1 MQSPSLKDIA
11 MYDISDIL
19 DVSLSDCRNYF
30 RKQKIIESSRDHM
43 KIRLEQHQAP
53 GFTLVELL
61 VVIAIIG
68 ILIALLLP
76 AVQQA
81 RESARSMECINH
93 LKQIGLAAMN
103 HEQVQKYYPTG
114 GWGSNWVGDADR
126 GFQRAQPGG
135 FFYNILPYMEL
146 KSLHDMSKGTRSGD
160 PGALAGAKT
169 ANSMIVSEFSCASRR
184 PPTLSPAM
192 QLKLSGLIN
201 CAKITIG
208 TDKLFHGDYSAN
220 AGSVKILWNTGP
232 GSWAEAEAGL
242 GFSKGATASNGV
254 SFQRSAITIRKVF
267 GGTAH
272 VYLAGEKFMNPD
284 FYYSG
289 LDPTDDQPFL
299 GSDDLNLYAWAG
311 GAPTR
316 DTRSYSSPGSY
327 GSNHPYSV
335 NMVLCDGSATSVTYD
350 VDPDVF
356 RRTAN
361 RYVDKT
367 PMIPAG

>member
-1 MQSPSLKDIA
+1 M
-11 MYDISDIL
+11 
-19 DVSLSDCRNYF
+19 
-30 RKQKIIESSRDHM
+30 ESSRDHM
-43 KIRLEQHQAP
+43 KIRLKQHQSP

-81 RESARSMECINH
+81 RESARSLECINH

-126 GFQRAQPGG
+126 GFGRGQPGG
-135 FFYNILPYMEL
+135 FFFNILPFMDL
-146 KSLHDMSKGTRSGD
+146 KMHRDMSKGTRSGS
-160 PGALAGAKT
+160 PSALAGAKT
-169 ANSMIVSEFSCASRR
+169 ANSMIVSGFNCPSRR
-184 PPTLSPAM
+184 TATLSPAV
-192 QLKLSGLIN
+192 QPSLSSIVN

-208 TDKLFHGDYSAN
+208 TDVLFHSDYKAN
-220 AGSVKILWNTGP
+220 AGSVQIMWGTGP

-242 GFSKGATASNGV
+242 GFKAAATANNGV
-254 SFQRSAITIRKVF
+254 CFQRSAITIKKIY

-272 VYLAGEKFMNPD
+272 TYLGGEKYLNPYNYFNGQD
-284 FYYSG
+284 
-289 LDPTDDQPFL
+289 TADDQPFM
-299 GSDDLNLYAWAG
+299 GSDDSNIYGWASV
-311 GAPTR
+311 APTR
-316 DTRSYSSPGSY
+316 DRRGFSCPTSY
-327 GSNHPYSV
+327 GSNHPLSF
-335 NMVLCDGSATSVTYD
+335 NMVLCDGSATSVSYE

-356 RRTAN
+356 KRTAN

>member
-1 MQSPSLKDIA
+1 
-11 MYDISDIL
+11 
-19 DVSLSDCRNYF
+19 
-30 RKQKIIESSRDHM
+30 M
-43 KIRLEQHQAP
+43 KLRLNQHQSP

-76 AVQQA
+76 AIQQA
-81 RESARSMECINH
+81 RESARSMECVNH

-126 GFQRAQPGG
+126 GFTRGQPGG
-135 FFYNILPYMEL
+135 FFYNILPFMEL
-146 KSLHDMSKGTRSGD
+146 TSLRNMSKGTRTGD
-160 PGALAGAKT
+160 AGALAGAKT
-169 ANSMIVSEFSCASRR
+169 ANSMTVSEFSCASRR
-184 PPTLSPAM
+184 PPTVSLAM
-192 QLKLSGLIN
+192 QPTLASIIN
-201 CAKITIG
+201 CAKYTIG

-220 AGSVKILWNTGP
+220 GGSVKILWGAGP

-242 GFSKGATASNGV
+242 GFSKGATASNGAC
-254 SFQRSAITIRKVF
+254 FQRSAITVRKIF

-272 VYLAGEKFMNPD
+272 TYLAGEKYMNPD
-284 FYYSG
+284 NYYNG
-289 LDPTDDQPFL
+289 LDTADDQPFL

-316 DTRSYSSPGSY
+316 DRRGSINPGSY
-327 GSNHPYSV
+327 GSNHPYSI

-356 RRTAN
+356 RRSAN